1 MYREYSVFS
10 FQPRKGS
17 VSCVNSQSIVYN
29 WLLVVIPGSTASVQ
43 CLKGCWAKKKV
54 DLNDKIMT
62 KKYFFLMTNVLSSA
76 KVESLKRGVKAFTSS
91 AFES

>member
-43 CLKGCWAKKKV
+43 CLKGCGAKR
-54 DLNDKIMT
+54 LIEIEDKIMIKNIKT
-62 KKYFFLMTNVLSSA
+62 
-76 KVESLKRGVKAFTSS
+76 
-91 AFES
+91 